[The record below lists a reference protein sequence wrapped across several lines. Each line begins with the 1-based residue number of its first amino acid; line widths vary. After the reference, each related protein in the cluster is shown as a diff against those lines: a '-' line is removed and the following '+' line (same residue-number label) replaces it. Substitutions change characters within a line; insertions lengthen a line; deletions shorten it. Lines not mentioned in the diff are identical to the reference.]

1 MQQQQKHTFTRTLLA
16 SSLSLAFFGQTA
28 FAEGQVNELSK
39 VEVTANKEN
48 AITAKQLEQ
57 KQAASLQDIFKDQS
71 EFNVGGGSLPAAQ
84 KLYARGRNGSPRPVD
99 R

>member
-16 SSLSLAFFGQTA
+16 SSLSLAIFGQTA

-57 KQAASLQDIFKDQS
+57 KQAASLQDIFKDQT